1 MGPLFDCQYNMR
13 RTDGL
18 QKASFEQSR
27 DYWFKSLSGFCG
39 QGILSLGYDLR
50 GIFKKNLDGGMVP
63 RPEDLSRKVRGQVLG
78 VRAGQGLG
86 CHSDAKN

>member
-1 MGPLFDCQYNMR
+1 MGRVC
-13 RTDGL
+13 
-18 QKASFEQSR
+18 
-27 DYWFKSLSGFCG
+27 
-39 QGILSLGYDLR
+39 LGYDLR
-50 GIFKKNLDGGMVP
+50 GIFKKNLEGGMVP